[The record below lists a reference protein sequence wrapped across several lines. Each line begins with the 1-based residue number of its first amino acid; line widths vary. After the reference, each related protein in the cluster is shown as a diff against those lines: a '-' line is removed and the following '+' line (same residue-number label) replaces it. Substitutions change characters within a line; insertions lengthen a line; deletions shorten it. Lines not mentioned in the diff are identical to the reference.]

1 MHAEFKKYRLKFRSP
16 VKFFGQTLAER
27 SGFLLRISHE
37 NRIVEGEIPFFPT
50 MPQNEIE
57 RNIATIKDY
66 LSKENLNLPVPPR
79 LSVPF
84 AFGLSSCLLALRSDA
99 DLDFSR
105 VKSYPFYQSISD
117 CTSKDSFPKV
127 KFSGTASEI
136 SAINSAEGEKFRL
149 DFNRRLNFDE
159 ACKLLTKI
167 DLNNILYIEE
177 PISDIKLLP
186 KLKRRFDF
194 SLALDE
200 TVINRELTSEML
212 NLADYLIIKPAL
224 IGDFDY
230 IAQLA
235 ASGKQIV
242 FSSAYESKIGTDAI
256 RRLICMHRLE
266 RSPHGLDT
274 EKYIEKFEV
283 EP

>member
-1 MHAEFKKYRLKFRSP
+1 MHAEFKKYSLKFRSP
-16 VKFFGQTLAER
+16 VKFFGQTLTER
-27 SGFLLRISHE
+27 SGFLLRLSYKS
-37 NRIVEGEIPFFPT
+37 RIVEGEIPFFPT
-50 MPQNEIE
+50 MPQNEVE
-57 RNIATIKDY
+57 RNIASVKEY

-79 LSVPF
+79 LNVSF
-84 AFGLSSCLLALRSDA
+84 AFGLSSCLLALRYDV
-99 DLDFSR
+99 DLDILR

-117 CTSKDSFPKV
+117 CTSRGSFPKV
-127 KFSGTASEI
+127 KFSGSDSEI

-149 DFNRRLNFDE
+149 DFNRRLSFDE
-159 ACKLLTKI
+159 ACKLLTAI

-186 KLKRRFDF
+186 ELKRRFDF

-200 TVINRELTSEML
+200 TIINRELTPEML

-224 IGDFDY
+224 IGNFDY
-230 IAQLA
+230 IAQLV
-235 ASGKQIV
+235 ASGKKIV

-256 RRLICMHRLE
+256 RRLICFHRLE
-266 RSPHGLDT
+266 RFTHGLDT
-274 EKYIEKFEV
+274 EKYIEKCEV